1 MQLEVKPED
10 PFCRNSRTGS
20 IELSANGGVEP
31 YIYYWN
37 NSKSDVPVMQ
47 NMAAGEYVV
56 GVIDGNECMATEVTV
71 KLIDVDIPCL
81 RIPNVFTPNG
91 DGVNDTWVIGNIEMF
106 PAAEV
111 YVFNRW
117 GQLMFTSKGYAEDWD
132 GRYRGHFVPAGTY
145 LYIIDI
151 FDDEDPYEGTVT
163 IIY

>member
-1 MQLEVKPED
+1 
-10 PFCRNSRTGS
+10 
-20 IELSANGGVEP
+20 
-31 YIYYWN
+31 
-37 NSKSDVPVMQ
+37 MQ